1 MFAGRTAIVT
11 GASSGL
17 GAALAL
23 KFARAGARLALFGRR
38 EDQLEETARS
48 CEATGAETLVVRGD
62 VTRPG
67 DCEALVA
74 RTVERHGNL
83 DYLVANAGMSMWAR
97 FDEIRDPTLFR
108 NLMEINYL
116 GVVHCLLPALP
127 HLKRSRGMLVAISS
141 IQGEIGVPLHSGYV
155 ASKHALQ
162 GLVKTLRIELQGSG
176 VDILTVLPHWI
187 RGTGLRANAAGYD
200 GRPLSWAAQRH
211 SSESISLEACSEAVL
226 RAVAQRRKELV
237 IPRKLRFLPW
247 LELIDPRLVAFFVGR
262 AVREQRN

>member
-1 MFAGRTAIVT
+1 
-11 GASSGL
+11 
-17 GAALAL
+17 
-23 KFARAGARLALFGRR
+23 
-38 EDQLEETARS
+38 
-48 CEATGAETLVVRGD
+48 
-62 VTRPG
+62 
-67 DCEALVA
+67 
-74 RTVERHGNL
+74 
-83 DYLVANAGMSMWAR
+83 
-97 FDEIRDPTLFR
+97 
-108 NLMEINYL
+108 
-116 GVVHCLLPALP
+116 
-127 HLKRSRGMLVAISS
+127 MLVAISS

-187 RGTGLRANAAGYD
+187 RGTGLRANAVGPD
-200 GRPLSWAAQRH
+200 GRPLSRAAQRH